1 MELSGKVIQILP
13 KQTGEGKN
21 GQWEKQD
28 YVIETQGQYPKKVC
42 FSLWGAKI
50 ATHNIQ
56 MGEFINIG
64 VDLESREYNQ
74 RWYTEVRAWKVE
86 RPGQQQ
92 GGAPMNTGGMSS
104 MSSNN
109 AVDPFATTGEIDD
122 DPFSSSSSSEDD
134 LPF

>member
-21 GQWEKQD
+21 GTWEKQE
-28 YVIETQGQYPKKVC
+28 YVVETQGQYPKKVC
-42 FSLWGAKI
+42 FSVWGAKI

-86 RPGQQQ
+86 RPGQQ
-92 GGAPMNTGGMSS
+92 GGMPMNSGIGS
-104 MSSNN
+104 MSNSN
-109 AVDPFATTGEIDD
+109 ATDPFATTGEVVN
-122 DPFSSSSSSEDD
+122 DPFATSGSSDDD

>member
-21 GQWEKQD
+21 GTWEKQE

-42 FSLWGAKI
+42 FSIWGAKI
-50 ATHNIQ
+50 STHNIQ

-64 VDLESREYNQ
+64 LDLESREYNQ

-86 RPGQQQ
+86 RPGQSQ
-92 GGAPMNTGGMSS
+92 GAPMGGGDMGS
-104 MSSNN
+104 MN
-109 AVDPFATTGEIDD
+109 ATDPFATTGAVN
-122 DPFSSSSSSEDD
+122 DPFATSDSSDDD

>member
-21 GQWEKQD
+21 GTWEKQE
-28 YVIETQGQYPKKVC
+28 YVVETQGQYPKKVC
-42 FSLWGAKI
+42 FSIWGAKI

-86 RPGQQQ
+86 RPGQQT
-92 GGAPMNTGGMSS
+92 GASMNSGMDS
-104 MSSNN
+104 MSSSN
-109 AVDPFATTGEIDD
+109 ATDPFANTGEMINDPFATSG
-122 DPFSSSSSSEDD
+122 SSDDD